1 MNYIHIVLKKLESMM
16 VKSKKIVV
24 IIPVRMGSKRL
35 KNKNILLIK
44 KVPMFVYV
52 AKKILKSKFKIK
64 LFVSS
69 ESSKINHLCK
79 KYDINFLKRPKSLS
93 NSIVEKQEVIVHSIK
108 HLIKKKEKID
118 IVVSLQANSP
128 EVKVK
133 DLDNAIDFFV
143 KNNRGDKITNEVI
156 SVGKDN
162 LQNGAFRIMKKKT
175 VFQKTLSTKVG
186 IFFTDYIDIHNKKD
200 YQKALKNIS

>member
-1 MNYIHIVLKKLESMM
+1 MKSKLKKIIL
-16 VKSKKIVV
+16 

-35 KNKNILLIK
+35 KNKNILPIK

-52 AKKILKSKFKIK
+52 ARKILKSKFEIK
-64 LFVSS
+64 LFISS
-69 ESSKINHLCK
+69 ESSKIKELCE
-79 KYDINFLKRPKSLS
+79 KYDINFLKRPKNLS
-93 NSIVEKQEVIVHSIK
+93 NSIIEKQEAIVHAIK
-108 HLIKKKEKID
+108 YLIKKKEKID
-118 IVVSLQANSP
+118 IVISLQANSP

-143 KNNRGDKITNEVI
+143 KNNIGEKITNEVI

-200 YQKALKNIS
+200 YQKALKNIG

>member
-1 MNYIHIVLKKLESMM
+1 MIK
-16 VKSKKIVV
+16 KSKKIVA

-35 KNKNILLIK
+35 KKKNILPVK

-69 ESSKINHLCK
+69 ESNEIKELCK
-79 KYDINFLKRPKSLS
+79 KYDINFLKRPKNLS
-93 NSIVEKQEVIVHSIK
+93 NAIVEKQEVIVHAIN
-108 HLIKKKEKID
+108 LLVRKKEKID
-118 IVVSLQANSP
+118 IVISLQANSP

-133 DLDNAIDFFV
+133 DLDKAIDFFI

-186 IFFTDYIDIHNKKD
+186 IFFTDYIDIHNDKD
-200 YQKALKNIS
+200 YQKALKKISAK

>member
-1 MNYIHIVLKKLESMM
+1 MIT
-16 VKSKKIVV
+16 KSKKIVA

-35 KNKNILLIK
+35 KKKNILPVK

-69 ESSKINHLCK
+69 ESNEIKELCK
-79 KYDINFLKRPKSLS
+79 KYDINFLKRPKNLS
-93 NSIVEKQEVIVHSIK
+93 NAIVEKQEVIVHAIN
-108 HLIKKKEKID
+108 LLVRKKEKID
-118 IVVSLQANSP
+118 IVISLQANSP

-133 DLDNAIDFFV
+133 DLDKAIDFFI

-186 IFFTDYIDIHNKKD
+186 IFFTDYIDIHNDKD
-200 YQKALKNIS
+200 YQKALKKISAK

>member
-1 MNYIHIVLKKLESMM
+1 MYKE
-16 VKSKKIVV
+16 KKIVA

-35 KNKNILLIK
+35 KKKNILPVK

-69 ESSKINHLCK
+69 ESNEIKELCK
-79 KYDINFLKRPKSLS
+79 KYDINFLKRPKNLS
-93 NSIVEKQEVIVHSIK
+93 DAIVEKQEVIVHAIN
-108 HLIKKKEKID
+108 LLVRKKEKID
-118 IVVSLQANSP
+118 IVISLQANSP

-133 DLDNAIDFFV
+133 DLDKAIDFFI

-186 IFFTDYIDIHNKKD
+186 IFFTDYIDIHNDKD
-200 YQKALKNIS
+200 YQKALKKISAK

>member
-1 MNYIHIVLKKLESMM
+1 MKSKLKKIIL
-16 VKSKKIVV
+16 

-35 KNKNILLIK
+35 KNKNILPIK

-52 AKKILKSKFKIK
+52 ARKILKSKFKIK

-69 ESSKINHLCK
+69 ESSKIKELCK
-79 KYDINFLKRPKSLS
+79 RYDINFLKRPKNLS
-93 NSIVEKQEVIVHSIK
+93 NSIVEKQEAIVHAIK
-108 HLIKKKEKID
+108 CLIKKKEKID
-118 IVVSLQANSP
+118 IVISLQANSP

-133 DLDNAIDFFV
+133 DLDKAINFFI

-175 VFQKTLSTKVG
+175 VFQNTLSTKVG

-200 YQKALKNIS
+200 YQKALKNIG